1 MHRERDSDSLD
12 QAVEEIGG
20 EFGWRDRVWDTGT
33 DTRQQPQQS
42 GTCRCMSVCQKVHRK
57 AVSLISVKSPVH
69 TA

>member
-20 EFGWRDRVWDTGT
+20 EFGWRDRVWDTGI

-42 GTCRCMSVCQKVHRK
+42 GTCRDTHTHECVCQ
-57 AVSLISVKSPVH
+57 
-69 TA
+69 